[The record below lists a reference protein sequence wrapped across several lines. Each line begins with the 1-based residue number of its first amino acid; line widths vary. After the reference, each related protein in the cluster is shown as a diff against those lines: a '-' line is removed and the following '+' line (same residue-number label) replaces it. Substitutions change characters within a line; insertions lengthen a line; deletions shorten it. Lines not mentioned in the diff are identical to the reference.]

1 MKNIRDK
8 INVNFVRDDV
18 VEITWNP
25 TGYHLDPN
33 KVEKIFHK
41 TIMAVDEV
49 ILRVCLKVIG
59 NLKKNR

>member
-25 TGYHLDPN
+25 TAYHLDTN
-33 KVEKIFHK
+33 KGEKIFHK

-49 ILRVCLKVIG
+49 ILRVCLKVIV